1 MIKITIPAQEH
12 FIKLLLSQ
20 AKGTQIRVFVMNP
33 GTGNAECGVSYCPP
47 HTISPTDIELPFNNF
62 STYIDEMSAPWLEN
76 AEIDL
81 VVDKL
86 GSQLILNA
94 PKVKHSKFTDD
105 KPLIKRVENMLNTKI
120 NPQLAAHGGHVQL
133 VEITDQ
139 GYAIL
144 KFSGGCNGCSM
155 VKLTLKEHIEIEL
168 LQDFSEIKG
177 VQDFTEH
184 QRGMHSYY

>member
-1 MIKITIPAQEH
+1 MIKITVPAQEH
-12 FIKLLLSQ
+12 FKKLLLSQ

-33 GTGNAECGVSYCPP
+33 GTNKAECGVSYCPP
-47 HTISPTDIELPFNNF
+47 NTVSLTDIKLQFEKF
-62 STYIDEMSAPWLEN
+62 STYIDEISAPWLEN

-94 PKVKHSKFTDD
+94 PKVKTSKFTDD
-105 KPLIKRVENMLNTKI
+105 TPLIERVEYLLNTKI
-120 NPQLAAHGGHVQL
+120 NPQLAAHGGHVKL

-168 LQDFSEIKG
+168 LQSFSELKG

-184 QRGMHSYY
+184 QRGIHSYY

>member
-1 MIKITIPAQEH
+1 MIKITVPAQEH
-12 FIKLLLSQ
+12 FIKLLSSQ

-33 GTGNAECGVSYCPP
+33 GTNSAECGVSYCPP
-47 HTISPTDIELPFNNF
+47 NTVSLTDIELPFEKF
-62 STYIDEMSAPWLEN
+62 STYIDEISAPWLEN

-86 GSQLILNA
+86 ESQLVLNA
-94 PKVKHSKFTDD
+94 PKIKTSKFTNET
-105 KPLIKRVENMLNTKI
+105 PLIERVEDLLNTKI
-120 NPQLAAHGGHVQL
+120 NPQLAAHGGHVKL
-133 VEITDQ
+133 IEITDQ

-168 LQDFSEIKG
+168 LQYFSELKG

-184 QRGMHSYY
+184 QRGIHSYY